1 MSRDPQ
7 AAGLVGSALGKGC
20 LAGVGVALLFFVL
33 SLLVYLLIGPF
44 GLPPNVR
51 LLITFA
57 SGPILGTGVVLVVFW
72 AFVRRPP
79 QGE

>member
-7 AAGLVGSALGKGC
+7 AVGLVGSALGKGC

-44 GLPPNVR
+44 ALPSNVR
-51 LLITFA
+51 LLVTFV
-57 SGPILGTGVVLVVFW
+57 SGPILGTGVVLAAFW
-72 AFVRRPP
+72 VFVRRPRR
-79 QGE
+79 GS